1 MKINLRRAATLQEQI
16 RQAVSDVNLAS
27 SGDET
32 TDLEQKLSHLEEVES
47 VLYSLRDKVGKA
59 NVETGV
65 STLLT
70 KRVQLNNLIGRY
82 EKLVRKGEDTFQSKL
97 SDLRKERVTIS
108 EKILELNV
116 GSSVELTDE
125 DEQHERAIEAAVNKW
140 LDAWSNQDIDGYL
153 ACYAKEFIPLKGSK
167 KSLLFKFIIL

>member
-16 RQAVSDVNLAS
+16 RQAVSDVSIDSS
-27 SGDET
+27 SGDLIE
-32 TDLEQKLSHLEEVES
+32 KLTHLEELES

-70 KRVQLNNLIGRY
+70 NRVQLNNLISRY
-82 EKLVRKGEDTFQSKL
+82 EKLVRKGEEEFQTKL

-116 GSSVELTDE
+116 SSSVELTDT
-125 DEQHERAIEAAVNKW
+125 DET
-140 LDAWSNQDIDGYL
+140 
-153 ACYAKEFIPLKGSK
+153 
-167 KSLLFKFIIL
+167 ILSRENIL

>member
-16 RQAVSDVNLAS
+16 RQAVSDVS
-27 SGDET
+27 IDSTSG
-32 TDLEQKLSHLEEVES
+32 DLEQKLNQLEEVES

-125 DEQHERAIEAAVNKW
+125 DEQI
-140 LDAWSNQDIDGYL
+140 L
-153 ACYAKEFIPLKGSK
+153 AREN
-167 KSLLFKFIIL
+167 IL

>member
-16 RQAVSDVNLAS
+16 RQAVSDVNLANN
-27 SGDET
+27 GEET
-32 TDLEQKLSHLEEVES
+32 ADLEQKLTHLEEVES

-82 EKLVRKGEDTFQSKL
+82 EKLVRHGMESFQSKL

-116 GSSVELTDE
+116 GSSVELTDT
-125 DEQHERAIEAAVNKW
+125 DEQI
-140 LDAWSNQDIDGYL
+140 L
-153 ACYAKEFIPLKGSK
+153 AREN
-167 KSLLFKFIIL
+167 IL